1 MNRARRTV
9 ILASGLLACGA
20 LTLPA
25 MAAQSTTALDDY
37 LAGLSTW
44 SAQFTQTITDG
55 SGKRVP
61 DGDESGRLIIVRP
74 GKFRWESAPKET
86 PEAARLMIADGRNLW
101 FYDQDLE
108 QATVKPL
115 DEALSQ
121 SPAMLLAGSG
131 ALRDAFD
138 VSADGRRDGLEWVRA
153 RPRNP
158 ESDFQEA
165 LFGFRG
171 KELARL
177 VAVNKLGQRS
187 TLEFRSVRRNAT
199 VDPKL
204 VQFEPPAGVDV
215 IGKPVS
221 R

>member
-1 MNRARRTV
+1 MNRSRRMLV
-9 ILASGLLACGA
+9 FVPWLLAGCTWA
-20 LTLPA
+20 AALPA
-25 MAAQSTTALDDY
+25 AQATTALDGY

-44 SAQFTQTITDG
+44 SAQFTQTITD
-55 SGKRVP
+55 SRGKRVS
-61 DGDESGRLIIVRP
+61 DGDETGRLIIVRP

-86 PEAARLMIADGRNLW
+86 PDAKRLMVADGSNLW
-101 FYDQDLE
+101 FYDEDLE
-108 QATVKPL
+108 QATVEPI

-121 SPAMLLAGSG
+121 SPAMLLAGSA
-131 ALRDAFD
+131 ALREAFD
-138 VSADGRRDGLEWVRA
+138 VVADGRRDGLEWVRV
-153 RPRNP
+153 RPKNA

-171 KELARL
+171 RELSRL

-187 TLEFRSVRRNAT
+187 TLEFRGVRRNAV
-199 VDPKL
+199 VDPEL

-215 IGKPVS
+215 IGKPVP

>member
-1 MNRARRTV
+1 MNRSRRMA
-9 ILASGLLACGA
+9 ILASGLLACA
-20 LTLPA
+20 AWMAPA
-25 MAAQSTTALDDY
+25 AAAQPTTALDDY

-61 DGDESGRLIIVRP
+61 DGDETGRLIIVRP
-74 GKFRWESAPKET
+74 GKFRWESAPKDA

-108 QATVKPL
+108 QATVKPM

-121 SPAMLLAGSG
+121 SPAMLLAGSA
-131 ALRDAFD
+131 ALRETFD
-138 VSADGRRDGLEWVRA
+138 VSPGGRRDGLEWVRA
-153 RPRNP
+153 QPKNA

-187 TLEFRSVRRNAT
+187 TLEFKSVRRNAN

-204 VQFEPPAGVDV
+204 VQFEPPDGVDV
-215 IGKPVS
+215 IGKPVP

>member
-1 MNRARRTV
+1 MNRSRRMAL
-9 ILASGLLACGA
+9 LAGWLLACGA
-20 LTLPA
+20 WTSAAP
-25 MAAQSTTALDDY
+25 AAQATTALDDY
-37 LAGLSTW
+37 LSGLSTW
-44 SAQFTQTITDG
+44 SAQFTQTITDA

-61 DGDESGRLIIVRP
+61 EGDESGRLIIVRP
-74 GKFRWESAPKET
+74 GKFRWESAPKEA

-121 SPAMLLAGSG
+121 SPAMLLAGSV
-131 ALRDAFD
+131 ALRDTFD
-138 VSADGRRDGLEWVRA
+138 VAADGGRDGLEWVRA
-153 RPRNP
+153 LPKGS
-158 ESDFQEA
+158 ESDFQQA

-171 KELARL
+171 KELVRL
-177 VAVNKLGQRS
+177 VAVDKLGQRS
-187 TLEFRSVRRNAT
+187 TLEFRSVRRNAA

-215 IGKPVS
+215 IGKPVP

>member
-1 MNRARRTV
+1 MNRSRRMAV
-9 ILASGLLACGA
+9 LAPCLLACA
-20 LTLPA
+20 AWTAPA
-25 MAAQSTTALDDY
+25 AAAQSTTALDDY

-44 SAQFTQTITDG
+44 SAQFTQTVTDG

-61 DGDESGRLIIVRP
+61 DGDETGRLIIVRP
-74 GKFRWESAPKET
+74 GKFRWESAPKDA
-86 PEAARLMIADGRNLW
+86 PEAARLMVADGRNLW

-108 QATVKPL
+108 QATVKAM

-121 SPAMLLAGSG
+121 SPAMLLAGSV
-131 ALRDAFD
+131 ALREAFD
-138 VSADGRRDGLEWVRA
+138 VSPDGRRDGLEWVRA
-153 RPRNP
+153 KPRNA

-171 KELARL
+171 KELSRL

-187 TLEFRSVRRNAT
+187 TLEFKGVRRNAT

-204 VQFEPPAGVDV
+204 VQFDPPDGVDV
-215 IGKPVS
+215 IGKPVP